1 MSAHDKAPSPL
12 RRWLSTLPILVVL
25 MAVLVQWTG
34 SQLQSKVIQAGEGFW
49 PGYGSELRR
58 EPVQPTPPVPPKET
72 PAAGEGVDQD
82 LIGDLLGDDTPSD
95 AQDDGVDQDLIG
107 DLLGDEASDPTA
119 SDPKASDPGGIDE
132 DLIGD
137 LLADEPEEAA
147 ADGIDE
153 DLIGDL
159 LADADEDAEGVDQD
173 LIGDLL
179 GDSNEGVDQD
189 LIGDLLGEPKVDPA
203 QERYARQLESYERE
217 QERVSSILERR
228 SEGVQRFAVVDLA
241 LESFVGWVNAH
252 IKHLFV
258 LLLALAAVTTTWT
271 RHHIALRNIHGPRG
285 DRISAA
291 SQLVAN
297 VLVLVSLFAQ
307 RTAWEA
313 SGILPDH
320 PGLSWI
326 WIATFVIMSVGNVY
340 HLAKPMEADGK
351 EEDSWGTALLA
362 VPLYATMA
370 LLSAGWFFIGE
381 GYFAGLAVYLDKLTE
396 HAQLYLQV
404 GLYVWAGMLLKRT
417 SLAHR
422 SFDVLRPW
430 GLPPELLAIVVVLA
444 SAIPTAYSGAS
455 GIFVIAVGAIVF
467 QELRAAGARKSLAMA
482 SAAMSGSLGVVL
494 RPCLLVVIVAYLN
507 PVSSDALFGWGR
519 WVFLLTAG
527 LFALVAFLTRQGP
540 WTLKKVPDAG
550 AKTLIALKG
559 LGLFVGLFVVVI
571 LGYLGVLEVGLDQH
585 SAPMILPVILVLM
598 LVLDRVLH
606 KRGQTATGQA
616 GDTAAATPTA
626 APKVRLQLE
635 AATSEAAVHIGALL
649 LLMGMS
655 VCLGGLVERAELM
668 SVVPASFDSPWAAM
682 ALLVALLVVVGMT
695 MDPYGA
701 VILVSATL
709 ADVAIASGIDPV
721 HFWMVVL
728 VAFELGYLTPP
739 VALNHLLVRQVVS
752 EIEDPGPEDPPPTNF
767 WQKHERILLPV
778 TVMAIALVLV
788 AFVPLALAG

>member
-107 DLLGDEASDPTA
+107 DLLGDEG
-119 SDPKASDPGGIDE
+119 SDPKGSDPEGSDPDGIDE

-137 LLADEPEEAA
+137 LLADEPEAP

-159 LADADEDAEGVDQD
+159 LADADADDEGVDQD

-179 GDSNEGVDQD
+179 GDSDEGVDQD

-203 QERYARQLESYERE
+203 QERYARQLETYERE
-217 QERVSSILERR
+217 QERVTSILARR
-228 SEGVQRFAVVDLA
+228 SEGVARFAVVDLA
-241 LESFVGWVNAH
+241 LESFVGWVNGH

-297 VLVLVSLFAQ
+297 ILVLVSLFAQ

-362 VPLYATMA
+362 VPLYATMGV
-370 LLSAGWFFIGE
+370 LSAGWFFIGE

-527 LFALVAFLTRQGP
+527 LFALVAFLTRQGE
-540 WTLKKVPDAG
+540 WKLKKVPDAG
-550 AKTLIALKG
+550 PKSVTAMKG
-559 LGLFVGLFVVVI
+559 LALFLGVFVVV
-571 LGYLGVLEVGLDQH
+571 LVGYQGVLDVGLDQH

-598 LVLDRVLH
+598 LVLDRVLF
-606 KRGQTATGQA
+606 KRGQTPGAEPAKDVTDA
-616 GDTAAATPTA
+616 KDAKDTH
-626 APKVRLQLE
+626 VREHLE

-788 AFVPLALAG
+788 AFVPLAVAG

>member
-1 MSAHDKAPSPL
+1 MGCASLLRPQVSIAAVLRSLELHPEDLSLSAHDQAPSPL

-58 EPVQPTPPVPPKET
+58 EPVQPERPQAPKEAPT
-72 PAAGEGVDQD
+72 ATE
-82 LIGDLLGDDTPSD
+82 
-95 AQDDGVDQDLIG
+95 GVDQDLIG
-107 DLLGDEASDPTA
+107 DLLGDEASEPA
-119 SDPKASDPGGIDE
+119 SD
-132 DLIGD
+132 
-137 LLADEPEEAA
+137 
-147 ADGIDE
+147 
-153 DLIGDL
+153 
-159 LADADEDAEGVDQD
+159 GVDQD

-179 GDSNEGVDQD
+179 AEEEPAADGVDDDLIGDLLADEGDVDQD
-189 LIGDLLGEPKVDPA
+189 LIGDLLGEPSVDPA
-203 QERYARQLESYERE
+203 QERYTRQLESYERE
-217 QERVSSILERR
+217 QERVASIVERR
-228 SEGVQRFAVVDLA
+228 TQSVQRFASVDLA

-258 LLLALAAVTTTWT
+258 LLLALASVTATWT

-285 DRISAA
+285 DRISAG

-297 VLVLVSLFAQ
+297 LLILVSLFAQ

-326 WIATFVIMSVGNVY
+326 WIAAFVAMCAGNVY
-340 HLAKPMEADGK
+340 HLAKPMAADGK

-370 LLSAGWFFIGE
+370 LLSAGWFFGGE

-422 SFDVLRPW
+422 SFDALRPW
-430 GLPPELLAIVVVLA
+430 GLPPELLAIVVVVA

-455 GIFVIAVGAIVF
+455 GIFVIAVGAILF

-527 LFALVAFLTRQGP
+527 LFAIVAFLTRQGP
-540 WTLKKVPDAG
+540 WKLNRVPDAG
-550 AKTLIALKG
+550 AKTLTALKG
-559 LGLFVGLFVVVI
+559 LGLFLGLFAVVI
-571 LGYLGVLEVGLDQH
+571 LGYRGVLEVGLDQH

-606 KRGQTATGQA
+606 KQGRTFASTA
-616 GDTAAATPTA
+616 PVSPVTA
-626 APKVRLQLE
+626 APSVRLQTE

-701 VILVSATL
+701 VILVSVTL

-752 EIEDPGPEDPPPTNF
+752 EIEDPGPQDPPPTNF

>member
-1 MSAHDKAPSPL
+1 MSANDQAPSSL

-34 SQLQSKVIQAGEGFW
+34 SQLQSKVIQAGEDFW

-58 EPVQPTPPVPPKET
+58 EPVQPEKPEPVEQTPSANEDVDQDLIGDLLGEDT
-72 PAAGEGVDQD
+72 PSDAEEGVDQD
-82 LIGDLLGDDTPSD
+82 LIGDLLADEDSEPTNGIDDDLIGDLLAD
-95 AQDDGVDQDLIG
+95 QDSAPTDGIDDDLIG
-107 DLLGDEASDPTA
+107 DLLGD
-119 SDPKASDPGGIDE
+119 
-132 DLIGD
+132 
-137 LLADEPEEAA
+137 
-147 ADGIDE
+147 
-153 DLIGDL
+153 
-159 LADADEDAEGVDQD
+159 AEGD
-173 LIGDLL
+173 
-179 GDSNEGVDQD
+179 VDQD
-189 LIGDLLGEPKVDPA
+189 LIGDLLGEPTVDPA
-203 QERYARQLESYERE
+203 AERYTRQLESYERE
-217 QERVSSILERR
+217 QERVASILERR
-228 SEGVQRFAVVDLA
+228 TESVQRFAAVDLA

-285 DRISAA
+285 DRISAG
-291 SQLVAN
+291 SQLLAN

-326 WIATFVIMSVGNVY
+326 WIATFVLMSAGNVY
-340 HLAKPMEADGK
+340 HLAKPMAADGK

-362 VPLYATMA
+362 VPLYATMGV
-370 LLSAGWFFIGE
+370 LSAGWFFIGE

-422 SFDVLRPW
+422 SFDALRPW
-430 GLPPELLAIVVVLA
+430 GLPPELLAIVVVVA

-455 GIFVIAVGAIVF
+455 GIFVIAVGAILF

-527 LFALVAFLTRQGP
+527 LFAIVAFLTRQGP
-540 WTLKKVPDAG
+540 WKLNKVPDAG
-550 AKTLIALKG
+550 AKTLTALKG
-559 LGLFVGLFVVVI
+559 LGLFLGLFVVVI
-571 LGYLGVLEVGLDQH
+571 LGYQGVLEVGLDQH

-606 KRGQTATGQA
+606 QRGERA
-616 GDTAAATPTA
+616 GAIK
-626 APKVRLQLE
+626 APAPIVRLQTE

-668 SVVPASFDSPWAAM
+668 SVVPSSFESPWAAM

-752 EIEDPGPEDPPPTNF
+752 EIEDPGPEDPPPKNF

-788 AFVPLALAG
+788 AFVPLAVAG

>member
-1 MSAHDKAPSPL
+1 MSATDTAPSTL

-25 MAVLVQWTG
+25 FAVLVQWTG
-34 SQLQSKVIQAGEGFW
+34 SQLQSKVIQAGEGVW

-58 EPVQPTPPVPPKET
+58 EPVQPTAPEPPEQT
-72 PAAGEGVDQD
+72 PTAAKGVDQD
-82 LIGDLLGDDTPSD
+82 LIGDLLGDDTP
-95 AQDDGVDQDLIG
+95 
-107 DLLGDEASDPTA
+107 
-119 SDPKASDPGGIDE
+119 
-132 DLIGD
+132 
-137 LLADEPEEAA
+137 ADET
-147 ADGIDE
+147 
-153 DLIGDL
+153 
-159 LADADEDAEGVDQD
+159 EGVDQD

-179 GDSNEGVDQD
+179 GDQDSEPSSGIDED
-189 LIGDLLGEPKVDPA
+189 LIGDLLGEPTVDPDA
-203 QERYARQLESYERE
+203 QTPAQARYERQLESFERE
-217 QERVSSILERR
+217 QARVASILERR
-228 SEGVQRFAVVDLA
+228 TEGVHRFSAVDLA
-241 LESFVGWVNAH
+241 LESFVGWINTH

-258 LLLALAAVTTTWT
+258 LLLALASVTTTWT

-285 DRISAA
+285 DRISAG

-297 VLVLVSLFAQ
+297 LLVMFSLFAQ
-307 RTAWEA
+307 RTAWEE

-326 WIATFVIMSVGNVY
+326 WIAAFVAMCAGNIY
-340 HLAKPMEADGK
+340 HLAKPMAADGK

-362 VPLYATMA
+362 VPLYASMA
-370 LLSAGWFFIGE
+370 VLSAGWFFIGE

-422 SFDVLRPW
+422 SFDALRPW

-455 GIFVIAVGAIVF
+455 GIFVIAVGAILF

-540 WTLKKVPDAG
+540 WKLNKVPNAG
-550 AKTLIALKG
+550 AKTLTALKG
-559 LGLFVGLFVVVI
+559 LGLFLALFAVV
-571 LGYLGVLEVGLDQH
+571 LFGYRGVLDVGLDQH
-585 SAPMILPVILVLM
+585 SAPLILPVILVLM
-598 LVLDRVLH
+598 LVLDRVMLQ
-606 KRGQTATGQA
+606 REQGLGTVE
-616 GDTAAATPTA
+616 TPT
-626 APKVRLQLE
+626 PKVRLQVE
-635 AATSEAAVHIGALL
+635 SATSEAAVHIGALL
-649 LLMGMS
+649 LLMGLS

-668 SVVPASFDSPWAAM
+668 SAVPASFESPWAAM
-682 ALLVALLVVVGMT
+682 CLLVALLVVVGMT

-752 EIEDPGPEDPPPTNF
+752 EIEDPGPQDPPPTNF

-788 AFVPLALAG
+788 AFVPLAIAG

>member
-1 MSAHDKAPSPL
+1 MSAKDTPPSPL
-12 RRWLSTLPILVVL
+12 RRWLSTLPILAVL
-25 MAVLVQWTG
+25 LAVLVQWTG
-34 SQLQSKVIQAGEGFW
+34 SQLQSKVIQAGESFW

-58 EPVQPTPPVPPKET
+58 EPIAPTPPTPPKES
-72 PAAGEGVDQD
+72 PASTEGVDQD
-82 LIGDLLGDDTPSD
+82 LIGDLLGS
-95 AQDDGVDQDLIG
+95 
-107 DLLGDEASDPTA
+107 DEAADA
-119 SDPKASDPGGIDE
+119 REGVDE

-137 LLADEPEEAA
+137 LLADEATVDE
-147 ADGIDE
+147 DGIDD

-159 LADADEDAEGVDQD
+159 LADEAPEAEDDGIDDDLIGDLLADEASEPEADEDAVDDD

-179 GDSNEGVDQD
+179 GGDDGIDTD
-189 LIGDLLGEPKVDPA
+189 LIGDLLGEPEADAVSPA
-203 QERYARQLESYERE
+203 QARYARQLEAYERE
-217 QERVSSILERR
+217 QERVTSIAERR
-228 SEGVQRFAVVDLA
+228 SESVQRFARVDLA
-241 LESFVGWVNAH
+241 LESFVGWVNTH
-252 IKHLFV
+252 IKHFFV
-258 LLLALAAVTTTWT
+258 LLLSLAAVTATWT

-285 DRISAA
+285 DRISAG

-297 VLVLVSLFAQ
+297 LLVLVSLFAQ
-307 RTAWEA
+307 RSAWEA

-320 PGLSWI
+320 PILSWF
-326 WIATFVIMSVGNVY
+326 WIAAFVAMSAGNVF
-340 HLAKPMEADGK
+340 HLVKPMAKVPDAD
-351 EEDSWGTALLA
+351 EDAQDTWGAALLA

-370 LLSAGWFFIGE
+370 LLSAGWFFLGE

-417 SLAHR
+417 SLAQR

-430 GLPPELLAIVVVLA
+430 GLPPELLAIVVVVA

-455 GIFVIAVGAIVF
+455 GIFVIAVGAILF

-540 WTLKKVPDAG
+540 WTLKKAPDAS
-550 AKTLIALKG
+550 AQSVAALKG
-559 LGLFVGLFVVVI
+559 LGLFIGLFVVVL
-571 LGYLGVLEVGLDQH
+571 LGYWGTLDVGLDQH
-585 SAPMILPVILVLM
+585 SAPMILPVILVGM
-598 LVLDRVLH
+598 LVLDRVMA
-606 KRGQTATGQA
+606 KRQ
-616 GDTAAATPTA
+616 A
-626 APKVRLQLE
+626 APPPRLPVVRLQTE

-668 SVVPASFDSPWAAM
+668 SAVPASFDSPWAAM

-788 AFVPLALAG
+788 AFVPLALTG